1 MRTTAPLL
9 LQGRGLTEEAL
20 QTMVPATLAAGLSLQ
35 QSGQLRVVEVGLIS
49 RTAIRSAPL
58 VCYS

>member
-1 MRTTAPLL
+1 
-9 LQGRGLTEEAL
+9 
-20 QTMVPATLAAGLSLQ
+20 MVPATLAAGLSLQ